1 MGVVGNG
8 VCVCVCVHVQW
19 VVSRL
24 TLSMHM
30 GIRKAGMKKE
40 GKTDGPGGSKATGS
54 EKKLT

>member
-1 MGVVGNG
+1 
-8 VCVCVCVHVQW
+8 
-19 VVSRL
+19 
-24 TLSMHM
+24 MHM